1 MNKFI
6 KNKDILILGYGKTG
20 KSLAKYLTKQGAKI
34 YFWDDNAKILAKID
48 KSYFKYEQE
57 KSHIFDY
64 IYVSPGISKNHE
76 ILKEAR
82 NQNIKVSTDIELFLE
97 KLKTLSGNI
106 YFLKIQIMN
115 IKCIEIKWV
124 IYLF

>member
-1 MNKFI
+1 MNKFK

-34 YFWDDNAKILAKID
+34 YFWDDNAKILAKIN

-64 IYVSPGISKNHE
+64 IYVSPGISKKSQD
-76 ILKEAR
+76 IKKEAR
-82 NQNIKVSTDIELFLE
+82 NQNIK
-97 KLKTLSGNI
+97 
-106 YFLKIQIMN
+106 
-115 IKCIEIKWV
+115 
-124 IYLF
+124 YLLI